1 MHFCIVCTDKPGR
14 SALRTETR
22 PAHLDYLKRFK
33 DRLFAAGPFLDDS
46 GNALGSLI
54 VIDLASRKAAEEF
67 VAHDP
72 YTKAELFESVVIRA
86 WKKVIP
92 ES

>member
-1 MHFCIVCTDKPGR
+1 MHFCIMCTDKPGR
-14 SALRTETR
+14 SALRAETR
-22 PAHLDYLKRFK
+22 PAHLDYPMRFE
-33 DRLFAAGPFLDDS
+33 DCLFAAGPILDDL

-54 VIDLASRKAAEEF
+54 IIDLASRKAAEEF

-72 YTKAELFESVVIRA
+72 YAKAELFESVVIRA